1 MYRQLRR
8 TLYLALLLVGLT
20 SQAHAASPSAPAPS
34 RPHPTPRVPL
44 IIDGMRVF
52 PDALQRYAGQHL
64 IFVLTPEAQAQGV
77 MYAFTSRAAAR
88 HHLANQIST
97 ALTATSTSYTVYNW
111 TNYGN
116 DAISFDQL
124 ASVGNLGSI
133 RRGPW
138 PFSLWQTWNDEIE
151 SIRNPTGRGIVLF
164 MDPYFE
170 YGEFIVAPGTNVSN
184 LNVYGWGNVAS
195 SLGNCNF
202 YIDNQSDS
210 CFGVGQTP

>member
-1 MYRQLRR
+1 MYRQLKR
-8 TLYLALLLVGLT
+8 TLCLALLLLGLT

-34 RPHPTPRVPL
+34 RQHPTSRVPL
-44 IIDGMRVF
+44 IVDGMRVP

-64 IFVLTPEAQAQGV
+64 IFVLSPEAQAQGV
-77 MYAFTSRAAAR
+77 LYAFTSRAAAR
-88 HHLANQIST
+88 NQLANQTST

-111 TNYGN
+111 TNFGN

-124 ASVGNLGSI
+124 SSVGNLGSI

-151 SIRNPTGRGIVLF
+151 SIKNPTGRGIVLF
-164 MDPYFE
+164 MDRYFE

-184 LNVYGWGNVAS
+184 LNEYGWGNVAS
-195 SLGNCNF
+195 SLGNCN
-202 YIDNQSDS
+202 YSVNNQPDS

>member
-8 TLYLALLLVGLT
+8 TLYLALMLVALT
-20 SQAHAASPSAPAPS
+20 SQAHAASASALSAARS
-34 RPHPTPRVPL
+34 YPTPRVPV
-44 IIDGMRVF
+44 IVDGLRVP

-64 IFVLTPEAQAQGV
+64 IFVLTREAQAQGV
-77 MYAFTSRAAAR
+77 VYAFTSRAAAR
-88 HHLANQIST
+88 HHLASQVST
-97 ALTATSTSYTVYNW
+97 AVAATSTSYTVYNW

-116 DAISFDQL
+116 DAISFGEL

-170 YGEFIVAPGTNVSN
+170 YGEFIVAPGTTVSD

-195 SLGNCNF
+195 SLGNCN
-202 YIDNQSDS
+202 YYVNNQSDS
-210 CFGVGQTP
+210 CFGTGQTP